1 LSDPIISKK
10 QTMEDS
16 NKFFSIFGNQNTK
29 QNLDQ
34 ITLRKPFF
42 LKLLQPSWFKT
53 IIAVLLT
60 IGMTSGL
67 NYLYKYYLKPI
78 LEYTSKEKQKNEII
92 DKQKEKIEIL
102 ENETK
107 NLKNLVENL
116 SKNFEK
122 MDNKLVETI
131 QKSCEKPVQNDSF
144 KLEVK
149 RKRKIHKFSWQRLK
163 D

>member
-1 LSDPIISKK
+1 
-10 QTMEDS
+10 MEDS

-42 LKLLQPSWFKT
+42 LKLLQPSWYKT

-67 NYLYKYYLKPI
+67 NYLYKFYLKPI

-92 DKQKEKIEIL
+92 EKQKEKIEML
-102 ENETK
+102 ENETR

-116 SKNFEK
+116 SKNVEK
-122 MDNKLVETI
+122 IDNKLVETI
-131 QKSCEKPVQNDSF
+131 QKSLEKPVPNESL
-144 KLEVK
+144 KSEVK
-149 RKRKIHKFSWQRLK
+149 IRKI
-163 D
+163 